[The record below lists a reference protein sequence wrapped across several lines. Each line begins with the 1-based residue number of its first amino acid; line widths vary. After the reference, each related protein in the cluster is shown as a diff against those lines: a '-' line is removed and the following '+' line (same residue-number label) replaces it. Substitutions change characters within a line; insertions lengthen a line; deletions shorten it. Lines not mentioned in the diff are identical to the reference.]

1 MSSVTPS
8 PIAPIFLT
16 SKTPVELL
24 AFPSSDGLEG
34 SGANEL
40 EGSGER
46 GLEGS
51 GARGSVGSGANG
63 LEGSGARGLEGS
75 GEGKGGAEISDIW

>member
-8 PIAPIFLT
+8 PTAPNFLT
-16 SKTPVELL
+16 SKTPVEFL
-24 AFPSSDGLEG
+24 AFLSSGGLEG
-34 SGANEL
+34 SGA
-40 EGSGER
+40 GEY
-46 GLEGS
+46 EGS
-51 GARGSVGSGANG
+51 GAKGPEGSGASG